1 MSFDS
6 AIIAFT
12 RQAQTLDY
20 LCGFSLGREGNTEGR
35 LPVRGMSVFAVEG
48 VDFGTVFAVHSSLND
63 PVVGVCC
70 QLH

>member
-20 LCGFSLGREGNTEGR
+20 LRGFSLGREGNTEGR
-35 LPVRGMSVFAVEG
+35 LRGMSAFAVEG
-48 VDFGTVFAVHSSLND
+48 VNFGTVFAVHSSLND
-63 PVVGVCC
+63 SVVGVCC
-70 QLH
+70 